1 MHGRFQDKVR
11 GRLRRRGA
19 SLAGYVLLL
28 VTSACIVAA
37 PSSGASRPLL
47 KITGAPPART
57 STKAAVFHISSRA
70 KNLACRRDRQRYRPC
85 RKTVRYTGLAAGPH
99 TFTARARHGG
109 RTRFVR
115 HRWTVVA
122 MRRAPVA
129 PPAALVPNPGTP
141 AVAAPPI
148 AEPSTAATAIAV
160 PATVPP
166 AEAPPSR
173 RLRFADEFNGM
184 TLNTDAWDVYD
195 GPGNAGNG
203 LRRPSAF
210 ELDGRGNLVVTAQ
223 TIDGTLVS
231 GGMGNRMN
239 FTYGRV
245 EFRVKTETDPTG
257 NVAGVVLTW
266 PQQQWAPEFTEN
278 DMYETGPIPNNNYR
292 FDSFIHF
299 GVNNWQKWKTHDVD
313 PTQWHTIAMEWYPD
327 MLEIYVDNELAF
339 RIDDP
344 AVIPD
349 VLHHVCIQL
358 DATAVRTIPYPVR
371 MTVDYIRVYE

>member
-1 MHGRFQDKVR
+1 VDERTERSPPNSSPPSPPSRH
-11 GRLRRRGA
+11 
-19 SLAGYVLLL
+19 
-28 VTSACIVAA
+28 TSPVSI
-37 PSSGASRPLL
+37 PSSGSARGPNSP
-47 KITGAPPART
+47 TPSART
-57 STKAAVFHISSRA
+57 LIFS
-70 KNLACRRDRQRYRPC
+70 
-85 RKTVRYTGLAAGPH
+85 
-99 TFTARARHGG
+99 
-109 RTRFVR
+109 
-115 HRWTVVA
+115 
-122 MRRAPVA
+122 
-129 PPAALVPNPGTP
+129 
-141 AVAAPPI
+141 
-148 AEPSTAATAIAV
+148 
-160 PATVPP
+160 
-166 AEAPPSR
+166 
-173 RLRFADEFNGM
+173 DEFNG
-184 TLNTDAWDVYD
+184 TAIDPAWLPFN
-195 GPGNAGNG
+195 GSGHAGYG
-203 LRRPSAF
+203 LRRPSAAAV
-210 ELDGRGNLVVTAQ
+210 DGKGSLVLTGRTENGKTVA
-223 TIDGTLVS
+223 
-231 GGMGNRMN
+231 GGLAAIRAN